1 MTPKE
6 VRSRRL
12 ALGMSVDELARALG
26 LPAATVRDIENG
38 EHPMTSSALFDKTFQ
53 RLERRETDDGVR

>member
-26 LPAATVRDIENG
+26 LPATTVRDIENG
-38 EHPMTSSALFDKTFQ
+38 ERPMTSSALFEQTFT
-53 RLERRETDDGVR
+53 RLERAEAEDGV

>member
-26 LPAATVRDIENG
+26 LPATTVRDIENG
-38 EHPMTSSALFDKTFQ
+38 EHPMTSPALFDQTFK
-53 RLERRETDDGVR
+53 RLERTEADDGVR

>member
-26 LPAATVRDIENG
+26 LPATTVRDIENG
-38 EHPMTSSALFDKTFQ
+38 EHPMTSPALFDQTFQ
-53 RLERRETDDGVR
+53 RLERRETNDGAR